1 MKPIV
6 VVAIFYRL
14 ELRSTPNTEAQRARR
29 TRRKEK
35 EKWYGGCTETLRLTI
50 PPLIPY
56 FVVLWVLFALRA
68 SVLGL
73 DKLYGHGSGFA
84 AADAKARHTAF
95 RSILP
100 LPPHQLDQNAPP
112 LCPAP

>member
-29 TRRKEK
+29 TRRKAK
-35 EKWYGGCTETLRLTI
+35 EKWYGGCTETLQLTI

-56 FVVLWVLFALRA
+56 FVVLCVLCALRA

-73 DKLYGHGSGFA
+73 DKLYRHGSGFA
-84 AADAKARHTAF
+84 PAHAKARHPPFQT
-95 RSILP
+95 ILP
-100 LPPHQLDQNAPP
+100 EPTD
-112 LCPAP
+112 